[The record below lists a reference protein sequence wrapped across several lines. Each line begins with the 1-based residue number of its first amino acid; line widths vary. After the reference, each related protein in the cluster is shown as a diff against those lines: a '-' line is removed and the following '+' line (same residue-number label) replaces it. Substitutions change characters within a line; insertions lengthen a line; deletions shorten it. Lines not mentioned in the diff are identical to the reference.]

1 MAFRTSQFYRTG
13 SNLTFSGQYLFT
25 FICFCAVLFQ
35 KNRKKTAKKPLK
47 GLLSQE
53 KLQKNCK
60 ARQRIPFGRS
70 AVSKYNGGCGAAA
83 LNCRL

>member
-1 MAFRTSQFYRTG
+1 MPQY
-13 SNLTFSGQYLFT
+13 LTFPQQYLFI
-25 FICFCAVLFQ
+25 FVYFCAVSFK

-60 ARQRIPFGRS
+60 ALQHLSFRQELMSTIPHVG
-70 AVSKYNGGCGAAA
+70 VT
-83 LNCRL
+83 

>member
-1 MAFRTSQFYRTG
+1 MPQY
-13 SNLTFSGQYLFT
+13 LTFPQQYLFI
-25 FICFCAVLFQ
+25 FVYFCVVSFK

-70 AVSKYNGGCGAAA
+70 AVSKYNGGCRAAA